1 MAWSTAILAVDADLT
16 KYERKMPDLATS
28 FRGVNGSNAYDG
40 KRELA
45 KRDLATRLV
54 RMGLVLDDLT
64 ESNITSLNQTA
75 VYRELSL
82 IFYDLADRNDT
93 LSMDKAKRYE
103 KLYEESWTDVALALS
118 VPGSQSQI
126 GFIPVGRA

>member
-1 MAWSTAILAVDADLT
+1 MAWSTAVLATDADLT
-16 KYERKMPDLATS
+16 KYERKMPDLAVS
-28 FRGVNGSNAYDG
+28 FRGVSGSNAYDG

-45 KRDLATRLV
+45 KRDIGTRLV

-64 ESNITSLNQTA
+64 SGNITTLNQTA

-103 KLYEESWTDVALALS
+103 SLYEESWADVAIALAI
-118 VPGSQSQI
+118 PGSQTQI
-126 GFIPVGRA
+126 VFIPAGRA